1 MRRLSAPVAIIATL
15 FIALAFTVVP
25 LPNWA
30 LALRPLW
37 VALTVY
43 YWAVA
48 LPERFGVGYAW
59 IIGLFLDALTGSLFG
74 AHALALTLVA
84 FVAART
90 HLKLR
95 MYPLWQ
101 QSLTVG
107 FALGLYAFVL
117 FWISGLTHQMPRPL
131 VRFAPVGISILLW
144 PWIYG
149 FLRVVRRRY
158 VHT

>member
-1 MRRLSAPVAIIATL
+1 MRRLSSPVAVMATL
-15 FIALAFTVVP
+15 FIALALTVAP
-25 LPNWA
+25 LPSWA

-43 YWAVA
+43 YWAIA

-59 IIGLFLDALTGSLFG
+59 LVGLFLDVLTGSLFG

-84 FVAART
+84 FIAART

-95 MYPLWQ
+95 MHPLWQ

-117 FWISGLTHQMPRPL
+117 FWIGGLTHQMSRPL
-131 VRFAPVGISILLW
+131 IRFAPVGISMLLW

-149 FLRVVRRRY
+149 FLRAVRRRY